1 MSTIVYALH
10 NYICKSKVDST
21 KIPTWETAVKYISKL
36 YTYPRKFIPD
46 PFLMLPAPTSQE
58 HSNEPKTLVGLLL
71 SMTRTGRQIQGSKTN
86 HSTGMDLFSWLL
98 FNRNPLC
105 WCSPRSCLYQNIL
118 LQKRTFCPTIC
129 TSVYMKQFYQ

>member
-1 MSTIVYALH
+1 MQ
-10 NYICKSKVDST
+10 SKVDYT

-46 PFLMLPAPTSQE
+46 PFLWGVMLPAPTSQE
-58 HSNEPKTLVGLLL
+58 HSNEPKTLVGLPL

-98 FNRNPLC
+98 FNRRFKNPLC
-105 WCSPRSCLYQNIL
+105 WWSCLHQNIL
-118 LQKRTFCPTIC
+118 LQKRTFCSTIC